1 MDFSSL
7 GLWFGHIYP
16 ISAVFCIAIVL
27 LSISHMEDEWD
38 KKCNRKNRYMSVQ
51 WASILVIF
59 GLVPFVNFF
68 VLLVSILVVIRNYS
82 QHLKRIRDAK
92 EMEIK
97 ADQVVKLQD
106 QIEKH
111 LQLNGSYNGRNRSNT
126 SRR

>member
-1 MDFSSL
+1 
-7 GLWFGHIYP
+7 
-16 ISAVFCIAIVL
+16 
-27 LSISHMEDEWD
+27 
-38 KKCNRKNRYMSVQ
+38 MSVQ